1 MKEGKLYRII
11 VTTSV
16 LWMLVLFLIGCLY
29 HAILYIKKGFIVW
42 PLKQVKSLLFG
53 LDSSETPVI
62 LPNEAGS

>member
-29 HAILYIKKGFIVW
+29 HTILLVKKGFIVW

-53 LDSSETPVI
+53 LDSPEAPDI